1 MCRRTGPH
9 IIMDNSRMQLI
20 RGGITSVPGFLASG
34 IHAGIKKDGRLDL
47 ALIYSEQERALSA
60 VMTRNRFKAAPLL
73 LDLQNLKT
81 PKGQAV
87 IINSGNANACTGRQG
102 YHDALEMA
110 RFTAKALSIPRQRVC
125 VASTGVIGQP
135 LPMDRIRRAI
145 PLAVKA
151 LNRRGGLRAARAI
164 MTTDTF
170 PKMLCLETH
179 LLGRVI
185 RIAGMAKGAGMIH
198 PCMATLLAFL
208 VTDAKI
214 PAGLLRLALRQAT
227 SRSFNLITV
236 DGDTSTND
244 MVLCLANG
252 MARNEPLRRHSQAF
266 DHFTRCLTA
275 LCTDLA
281 KMIVRDGEGAT
292 KLIEINVL
300 RAQDPQQAK
309 GIAFAVARSSLVKA
323 AFFGEDPN
331 WGRIM
336 AAIGASTDAARI
348 RQSRIDIYYGE
359 TQVTHNGTGLGKGAE
374 AKARIYLKRDEVCLT
389 IDLKNGKEAARV
401 WTADLSPEYA
411 RINAAYRT

>member
-1 MCRRTGPH
+1 
-9 IIMDNSRMQLI
+9 MQLI

-47 ALIYSEQERALSA
+47 ALIYSEQECALSA

-73 LDLQNLKT
+73 LDIQHLKT
-81 PKGQAV
+81 PKGHAV

-102 YHDALEMA
+102 YRDALEMA
-110 RFTAKALSIPRQRVC
+110 RLTAVALGIARRRVC

-151 LNRRGGLRAARAI
+151 LNRRGGLRAAQAI

-170 PKMLCLETH
+170 PKTLCLETR
-179 LLGRVI
+179 LLGRRV

-198 PCMATLLAFL
+198 PRMATLLAFV

-214 PAGLLRLALRQAT
+214 SAGLLRLALRKAT
-227 SRSFNLITV
+227 DRSFNMITV

-252 MARNEPLRRHSQAF
+252 RATNEPIRRHSQAI
-266 DHFTRCLTA
+266 DHFTHCLTI

-281 KMIVRDGEGAT
+281 KLIARDGEGAT
-292 KLIEINVL
+292 KLIEVNVL

-309 GIAFAVARSSLVKA
+309 GIAFAVAQSSLVKT

-336 AAIGASTDAARI
+336 AAIGASADGSRI
-348 RQSRIDIYYGE
+348 RQVRIDIYYGE
-359 TQVTHNGTGLGKGAE
+359 TRVTHNGTGCGKGAE
-374 AKARIYLKRDEVCLT
+374 ARARAYLKRDEVCLT
-389 IDLKNGKEAARV
+389 IDLKNGKEAARI

-411 RINAAYRT
+411 RINASYRA